1 MFNTSVALQ
10 PAFAP
15 VNLMARPSKFTA
27 IPPAKLSAM
36 GVKLYIVG
44 ALAWDYA
51 DSVLNIAAQMRIPQ
65 TKRLCR
71 TIRALRC
78 NYDKM
83 RALSLDRE
91 HIRCEWNLAE
101 MFEGICKS
109 HFQKLCLGLRNE
121 IRRDTE
127 LNPQYVMLVEAVQ
140 MAMTLIDTLKLYAA
154 ECDSFIRNYYPTA
167 PHSILPDHFKSLATL
182 LPEFAGDCYDASSYS
197 RSTTARILL
206 KEINDIELYG

>member
-1 MFNTSVALQ
+1 MNATVHT
-10 PAFAP
+10 PFAP
-15 VNLMARPSKFTA
+15 IDLMSGPKQFAD
-27 IPPAKLSAM
+27 IPADRLAVM

-44 ALAWDYA
+44 ALAWDYT

-71 TIRALRC
+71 TIRSLRC

-91 HIRCEWNLAE
+91 HMRCEWNLAE

-140 MAMTLIDTLKLYAA
+140 MAMTLIDTLRLYAA

>member
-1 MFNTSVALQ
+1 MNATVHT
-10 PAFAP
+10 PFAP
-15 VNLMARPSKFTA
+15 IGLMSGPKQFAD
-27 IPPAKLSAM
+27 IPADRLAVM

-44 ALAWDYA
+44 ALAWDYT

-71 TIRALRC
+71 TIRSLHC

-91 HIRCEWNLAE
+91 HMRCEWNLAE

>member
-1 MFNTSVALQ
+1 MNATIHT
-10 PAFAP
+10 PFAP
-15 VNLMARPSKFTA
+15 IDLMPEPKQFAD
-27 IPPAKLSAM
+27 IPADRLAVM

-44 ALAWDYA
+44 ALAWDYT

-65 TKRLCR
+65 TRRLCR
-71 TIRALRC
+71 TIRSLRC

-91 HIRCEWNLAE
+91 HMRCEWNLAE

>member
-1 MFNTSVALQ
+1 MNATIHTT
-10 PAFAP
+10 FAP
-15 VNLMARPSKFTA
+15 IDLMPGPKQFAD
-27 IPPAKLSAM
+27 IPADRLAVM

-44 ALAWDYA
+44 ALAWDYT

-71 TIRALRC
+71 TIRSLRC

-91 HIRCEWNLAE
+91 HMRCEWNLAE
-101 MFEGICKS
+101 MFEGICKG

-121 IRRDTE
+121 IRRDAE
-127 LNPQYVMLVEAVQ
+127 LDPQYVMLVEAVQ

-167 PHSILPDHFKSLATL
+167 PHSILPDQFKSLATL

-197 RSTTARILL
+197 RSATARILL